1 MASVDFDHVWKYFGD
16 IASVSDLSLHIEDG
30 EFMVLVGPSG
40 CGKTTT
46 LRMLAGLERASHGE
60 IRIDGEVVNSL
71 RPGKRDIAM
80 VFQSYAL
87 FPHMSVYENLAFGPR
102 SRGERKKTFDSA
114 VRKVAETMG
123 LTEHL
128 GRRPAALSGGQRQ
141 RVALARALLRTPR
154 LFLMDEPL
162 SNLDAALRLQMRVE
176 IAKLQRELG
185 VTTVYVTHDQVEAM
199 TMGHRIAIMKDGV
212 LQQVGVPEEVYNNP
226 ATSFVAA
233 SIGTPRINLVDGA
246 LRTGDGGTEV
256 EVLGVRVALPV
267 ERTALQPNDTDG
279 SEVRVGL
286 RPADLQP
293 ATGSDRGP
301 VFGLIVDAVEPMGPE
316 TYVTGHCG
324 AHLITAR
331 FPADHKPAVLSTVQV
346 SIDPT
351 KVYLFSPG
359 SGRSI
364 LDRSRAG
371 GPIAANQL
379 SVSSTHN

>member
-1 MASVDFDHVWKYFGD
+1 VASVDFQHVWKYFGEKP
-16 IASVSDLSLHIEDG
+16 SVSDLCLHIDDG

-46 LRMLAGLERASHGE
+46 MRMLAGLERASYGE
-60 IRIDGEVVNSL
+60 IRIDEKVVNAL

-102 SRGERKKTFDSA
+102 SRGEKKRTFDPA

-123 LTEHL
+123 LVEHL

-185 VTTVYVTHDQVEAM
+185 VTTLYVTHDQVEAM

-212 LQQVGVPEEVYNNP
+212 LQQVGGPEEVYNNP

-233 SIGTPRINLVDGA
+233 SIGTPRINLVEGA
-246 LRTGDGGTEV
+246 LTGSGDGPQI
-256 EVLGVRVALPV
+256 EVLGQRVTPPIERSALDP
-267 ERTALQPNDTDG
+267 EESDG
-279 SEVRVGL
+279 GSVTVGL
-286 RPADLQP
+286 RPTDLQP
-293 ATGSDRGP
+293 ATDHSDGV
-301 VFGLIVDAVEPMGPE
+301 VFPLIVDAVEPMGPE
-316 TYVTGHCG
+316 TFVTGRCG
-324 AHLITAR
+324 DQIITAR
-331 FPADHKPAVLSTVQV
+331 FPADHKPAVLSTVSV
-346 SIDPT
+346 RVDPA
-351 KVYLFSPG
+351 KMYLFSPG

-364 LDRSRAG
+364 LDRTCLAG
-371 GPIAANQL
+371 PLAA
-379 SVSSTHN
+379 TTYR

>member
-1 MASVDFDHVWKYFGD
+1 MAPVDFQHVWKLFGETP
-16 IASVSDLSLHIEDG
+16 SVADLSLHIDDG

-46 LRMLAGLERASHGE
+46 LRMLAGLERASYGE
-60 IRIDGEVVNSL
+60 IRIDDQVVNTL

-102 SRGERKKTFDSA
+102 SRGERKRTFDPA

-123 LTEHL
+123 LAEHL

-199 TMGHRIAIMKDGV
+199 TMGHRIAIMKEGV
-212 LQQVGVPEEVYNNP
+212 LQQVGAPEQVYNNP
-226 ATSFVAA
+226 MTGFVAA
-233 SIGTPRINLVDGA
+233 SIGTPRINMFDGR
-246 LRTGDGGTEV
+246 LRNGDDGPEV
-256 EVLGVRVALPV
+256 EALGVGVPLRV
-267 ERTALQPNDTDG
+267 ERTALQVDEADGND
-279 SEVRVGL
+279 VRVGL
-286 RPADLQP
+286 RPADLRP
-293 ATGSDRGP
+293 ATDSDSGP
-301 VFGLIVDAVEPMGPE
+301 VFALIVDAVEPMGPE
-316 TYVTGHCG
+316 TFVTGRCG
-324 AHLITAR
+324 EQMITAR
-331 FPADHKPAVLSTVQV
+331 FPADHKPAALSTVQV
-346 SIDPT
+346 AIDPT
-351 KVYLFSPG
+351 KVYLFSPAT
-359 SGRSI
+359 GRSI
-364 LDRSRAG
+364 LDRSRAV
-371 GPIAANQL
+371 GPIEAQ
-379 SVSSTHN
+379 TCR

>member
-1 MASVDFDHVWKYFGD
+1 MASVDFQHVWKYFGETP
-16 IASVSDLSLHIEDG
+16 SVSDLCLNIDDG

-46 LRMLAGLERASHGE
+46 MRMLAGLERASYGE

-102 SRGERKKTFDSA
+102 SRGENKRTFDPA

-123 LTEHL
+123 LAEHL
-128 GRRPAALSGGQRQ
+128 GRRPVALSGGQRQ

-176 IAKLQRELG
+176 IGKLQRELG
-185 VTTVYVTHDQVEAM
+185 VTTLYVTHDQVEAM

-212 LQQVGVPEEVYNNP
+212 LQQVGGPEEVYNNP

-233 SIGTPRINLVDGA
+233 SIGTPRINLVKGA
-246 LRTGDGGTEV
+246 LSSSDSGPEIEALGLRLTPSVERSALNPEEADGGS
-256 EVLGVRVALPV
+256 VL
-267 ERTALQPNDTDG
+267 
-279 SEVRVGL
+279 VGL
-286 RPADLQP
+286 RPTDLES
-293 ATGSDRGP
+293 ATDNSEGL

-316 TYVTGHCG
+316 TFVTGRCG
-324 AHLITAR
+324 DQIITAR

-346 SIDPT
+346 RIDPT
-351 KVYLFSPG
+351 KIYLFSPG

-364 LDRSRAG
+364 LDRSRVAG
-371 GPIAANQL
+371 PVAA
-379 SVSSTHN
+379 TTYR

>member
-16 IASVSDLSLHIEDG
+16 VASVSDLSLHIEDG

-60 IRIDGEVVNSL
+60 IRIDDEVVNSL

-102 SRGERKKTFDSA
+102 SRGDRKKTFDPA
-114 VRKVAETMG
+114 VRRVAETMG
-123 LTEHL
+123 LAEHL
-128 GRRPAALSGGQRQ
+128 ARRPAALSGGQRQ

-212 LQQVGVPEEVYNNP
+212 LQQVGAPEEVYNNP

-233 SIGTPRINLVDGA
+233 SIGTPRINLLDGA
-246 LRTGDGGTEV
+246 LRMGEDGTQI
-256 EVLGVRVALPV
+256 EVLGVHVALTI
-267 ERTALQPNDTDG
+267 ERNSLQPFDSDG
-279 SEVRVGL
+279 AAVCVGL

-293 ATGSDRGP
+293 ATGNDRGP
-301 VFGLIVDAVEPMGPE
+301 VFSLVVDAVEPMGPE
-316 TYVTGHCG
+316 TYVTGRC
-324 AHLITAR
+324 AEQTITAR
-331 FPADHKPAVLSTVQV
+331 FPADHKPAVLSTVRV

-351 KVYLFSPG
+351 KVYVFSPS
-359 SGRSI
+359 SGLSI
-364 LDRSRAG
+364 LDRSRTAG
-371 GPIAANQL
+371 PVPATA
-379 SVSSTHN
+379 

>member
-16 IASVSDLSLHIEDG
+16 VASVSDLSLHIEDG

-60 IRIDGEVVNSL
+60 IRIDDEVVNSL

-102 SRGERKKTFDSA
+102 SRGDRKKTFDPA
-114 VRKVAETMG
+114 VRRVAETMG
-123 LTEHL
+123 LAEHL
-128 GRRPAALSGGQRQ
+128 ARRPAALSGGQRQ

-212 LQQVGVPEEVYNNP
+212 LQQVGAPEEVYNNP

-233 SIGTPRINLVDGA
+233 SIGTPRINLLDGA
-246 LRTGDGGTEV
+246 LRMGEDGTQI
-256 EVLGVRVALPV
+256 EVLGVHVALPI
-267 ERTALQPNDTDG
+267 ERNSLQPFDSDG
-279 SEVRVGL
+279 AAVSVGL

-293 ATGSDRGP
+293 ATGNDRGP
-301 VFGLIVDAVEPMGPE
+301 VFSLVVDAVEPMGPE
-316 TYVTGHCG
+316 TYVTGRC
-324 AHLITAR
+324 AEQTITAR
-331 FPADHKPAVLSTVQV
+331 FPADHKPAVLSTVRV

-351 KVYLFSPG
+351 KVYVFSPS
-359 SGRSI
+359 SGLSI
-364 LDRSRAG
+364 LDRSRTAG
-371 GPIAANQL
+371 PVPATA
-379 SVSSTHN
+379 

>member
-1 MASVDFDHVWKYFGD
+1 MASVDFEHVWKYFGD
-16 IASVSDLSLHIEDG
+16 IPSVSDLSLHIDDG

-46 LRMLAGLERASHGE
+46 LRMLAGLERASHGD
-60 IRIDGEVVNSL
+60 IRIGGDVVNAL

-102 SRGERKKTFDSA
+102 SRGDRKRAFDPA

-128 GRRPAALSGGQRQ
+128 ARRPAALSGGQRQ

-212 LQQVGVPEEVYNNP
+212 LQQVGAPEEVYNNP

-233 SIGTPRINLVDGA
+233 SIGTPRICLLDGA
-246 LRTGDGGTEV
+246 LRTGDSGPEV
-256 EVLGVRVALPV
+256 EVLGVRVTLPIERNALH
-267 ERTALQPNDTDG
+267 PNDGDG
-279 SEVRVGL
+279 SAVSVGL

-293 ATGSDRGP
+293 ANGSDRGP
-301 VFGLIVDAVEPMGPE
+301 VFGLVVDAVEPMGPE
-316 TYVTGHCG
+316 TYVTGRC
-324 AHLITAR
+324 AEQTVTAR

-351 KVYLFSPG
+351 KVYLFSPD

-364 LDRSRAG
+364 LDRSRSAG
-371 GPIAANQL
+371 PVPATA
-379 SVSSTHN
+379 

>member
-1 MASVDFDHVWKYFGD
+1 MASVDFRHVWKYFGD
-16 IASVSDLSLHIEDG
+16 RPSVSDLCLHIDDG

-46 LRMLAGLERASHGE
+46 MRMLAGLECASYGE
-60 IRIDGEVVNSL
+60 IRIDDEVVNSL

-102 SRGERKKTFDSA
+102 SRGERKSAFDPA
-114 VRKVAETMG
+114 VRRVADTMG

-162 SNLDAALRLQMRVE
+162 SNLDAALRLQMRLE

-185 VTTVYVTHDQVEAM
+185 VTTLYVTHDQVEAM

-212 LQQVGVPEEVYNNP
+212 LQQVGGPEEVYNNP

-233 SIGTPRINLVDGA
+233 SIGTPRINLIEGA
-246 LRTGDGGTEV
+246 LTSSGNGAEI
-256 EVLGVRVALPV
+256 EVLGLRLTPPFERSALDPD
-267 ERTALQPNDTDG
+267 EADG
-279 SEVRVGL
+279 KSVTVGL
-286 RPADLQP
+286 RPTDLQP
-293 ATGSDRGP
+293 ATDTSDGS

-316 TYVTGHCG
+316 TFVTGRC
-324 AHLITAR
+324 ADQIITAR
-331 FPADHKPAVLSTVQV
+331 FPAEHKPALLSTVQV
-346 SIDPT
+346 RIDPA
-351 KVYLFSPG
+351 KLYLFSPG

-364 LDRSRAG
+364 LDRSRIAG
-371 GPIAANQL
+371 PVAAH
-379 SVSSTHN
+379 TYR

>member
-1 MASVDFDHVWKYFGD
+1 VASVDFHHVWKYFGEHP
-16 IASVSDLSLHIEDG
+16 SVSDLSLHIDDG

-46 LRMLAGLERASHGE
+46 LRMLAGLERASYGE
-60 IRIDGEVVNSL
+60 IRIDDDVVNSL
-71 RPGKRDIAM
+71 RPAKRDIAM

-102 SRGERKKTFDSA
+102 SRGDRKRTFDPA

-128 GRRPAALSGGQRQ
+128 ARRPAALSGGQRQ

-199 TMGHRIAIMKDGV
+199 TMGDRIAIMKDGV
-212 LQQVGVPEEVYNNP
+212 LQQVGAPEEVYNNP

-233 SIGTPRINLVDGA
+233 SIGTPRINMVDGR
-246 LRTGDGGTEV
+246 LLISDSGPEI
-256 EVLGVRVALPV
+256 EVLGVRVTLPF
-267 ERTALQPNDTDG
+267 ERSAVAPDEADG
-279 SEVRVGL
+279 GSVRVGL

-293 ATGSDRGP
+293 ANDVGHGA
-301 VFGLIVDAVEPMGPE
+301 VIELVVDAVEPMGPE
-316 TYVTGHCG
+316 TFVTGRCG
-324 AHLITAR
+324 DHTITAR
-331 FPADHKPAVLSTVQV
+331 FPADHKPAVLSKVQV
-346 SIDPT
+346 RIDPA
-351 KVYLFSPG
+351 KLYVFGSG

-364 LDRSRAG
+364 LDRFRT
-371 GPIAANQL
+371 AAP
-379 SVSSTHN
+379 VAVTTHR

>member
-16 IASVSDLSLHIEDG
+16 VASVSDLSLHIEDG

-60 IRIDGEVVNSL
+60 IRIDDEVVNSL

-102 SRGERKKTFDSA
+102 SRGDRKKTFDPA
-114 VRKVAETMG
+114 VRRVAETMG
-123 LTEHL
+123 LAEHL
-128 GRRPAALSGGQRQ
+128 ARRPAALSGGQRQ

-212 LQQVGVPEEVYNNP
+212 LQQVGAPEEVYNNP

-233 SIGTPRINLVDGA
+233 SIGTPRINLLDGA
-246 LRTGDGGTEV
+246 LRMGEDGTQI
-256 EVLGVRVALPV
+256 EVLGVHVALPV
-267 ERTALQPNDTDG
+267 ERNSLQPFDSDG
-279 SEVRVGL
+279 AAVSVGL
-286 RPADLQP
+286 RPADLHP
-293 ATGSDRGP
+293 ATGNDRGP
-301 VFGLIVDAVEPMGPE
+301 VFSLVVDAVEPMGPE
-316 TYVTGHCG
+316 TYVTGRC
-324 AHLITAR
+324 AEQTITAR
-331 FPADHKPAVLSTVQV
+331 FPADHKPAVLSTVRV

-351 KVYLFSPG
+351 KVYVFSPS
-359 SGRSI
+359 SGLSI
-364 LDRSRAG
+364 LDRSRTAG
-371 GPIAANQL
+371 PVPATA
-379 SVSSTHN
+379 